1 MTTPEQAKY
10 ISYQLTKRSSSE
22 SPEKFSA
29 TLYDAQVDLNPHQ
42 VEAALFAF
50 RNPLSKGA
58 ILADEVGLGKT
69 IEAGILLSQS
79 WAQGKRNLLIIC
91 PSSLRKQWQQELQEK
106 FFLDSLILES
116 REFNKRIDAGRRNP
130 FEDRR
135 IVICSFHFA
144 RNKEDYVQLRSWDMV
159 VIDEAH
165 RLRNVYK
172 KSNKIGTSIKNSLE
186 EVPKVLLTATPLQN
200 SLMELFGLVSLI
212 DEQVFGDKKSFRR
225 QFSRLQDESDDFQ
238 DLKDRMK
245 PICKRNLRRQVQ
257 EYISY
262 TKRIPV
268 TVKFEPTEE
277 EKALYDLVTDYLQRE
292 FLHALPASQR
302 HLMTLIMR
310 KLLASSTYAI
320 SGTLRGLVRKLEKS
334 VNEKK
339 IVNIEEAD
347 FEDFEALDEYE
358 EEWPEDLRLE
368 EKFVLTDEERAEMQD
383 EIQELQSFYELAESI
398 EHNAKGEKLI
408 QALEEA
414 FSKMRELEAPEK
426 AIIFT
431 ESTRTQDYLYN
442 LLEKSQFGGGI
453 VLFNGSNN
461 GEKAK
466 QIYKH
471 WIKENEGTAKVT
483 GNKTVDIRGAL
494 TDYFR
499 DEATIMIATEAAAE
513 GINLQFCSTVVNYD
527 LPWNPQRIE
536 QRIGRCHRYGQ
547 KYDVVVVNFVNV
559 SNAADRRVFELLDQ
573 KFQLFDGVFGAS
585 DEVLGAIESGVDF
598 ERRIGEIYQSCRSE
612 KEIQKSF
619 DKLQKELDEQI
630 QTKLKT
636 TRQKL
641 LENFDI
647 EVIEKLKLTHKESQI
662 YLNRYQQWLWKLMQY
677 ALKDVAKFNEEKAQ
691 FHLPT
696 CHYTG
701 KDVPAGLYKIANKV
715 EDAYKLRIGHPLTE
729 KVIHNVKG
737 SEQAPR
743 HLLFDLSAFEAD
755 VASLKPIVGQSGWL
769 HIEQLTVK
777 SLDVLDRIVTAGFT
791 DDGKSLSKDQALR
804 LMELPVQSAKEVSE
818 DRSASEK
825 LKASS
830 EKHREQ
836 ALDDIKA
843 HNHEYFLQEVEKLNK
858 WADDRIY
865 AAEQAIRDTKK
876 KIKELNREAR
886 KLEDTEAVLKNQ
898 KKLRNLNKKL
908 RRLRQEIFDVEDNIE
923 EQRDAMIEEI
933 EGRLDQ
939 EISRQDILTI
949 RWTLID

>member
-1 MTTPEQAKY
+1 
-10 ISYQLTKRSSSE
+10 
-22 SPEKFSA
+22 
-29 TLYDAQVDLNPHQ
+29 
-42 VEAALFAF
+42 
-50 RNPLSKGA
+50 
-58 ILADEVGLGKT
+58 
-69 IEAGILLSQS
+69 
-79 WAQGKRNLLIIC
+79 LIIC

-116 REFNKRIDAGRRNP
+116 REFNKRIDVGKRNP
-130 FEDRR
+130 FEDNR
-135 IVICSFHFA
+135 IVICSYHFA

-172 KSNKIGTSIKNSLE
+172 KSNKIGTSIKNALE

-262 TKRIPV
+262 TKRIPI

-347 FEDFEALDEYE
+347 LDDFEALDEYE
-358 EEWPEDLRLE
+358 EEWPEDLQFE
-368 EKFVLTDEERAEMQD
+368 EEFVLTEEERYEMEN

-398 EHNAKGEKLI
+398 EHNAKGEKLK
-408 QALEEA
+408 QALDEA
-414 FSKMRELEAPEK
+414 FAKMRELDAPEK
-426 AIIFT
+426 AIVFT
-431 ESTRTQDYLYN
+431 ESTRTQEYLYN
-442 LLEKSQFGGGI
+442 LLEKSQFAGSI

-471 WIKENEGTAKVT
+471 WIKENEGTAKVS
-483 GNKTVDIRGAL
+483 GNKSVDIRAAL

-585 DEVLGAIESGVDF
+585 DDVLGAIESGVDF
-598 ERRIGEIYQSCRSE
+598 ERRIAEIYQSCRSE
-612 KEIQKSF
+612 EEIQKSF
-619 DKLQKELDEQI
+619 DELQEELDEQI

-662 YLNRYQQWLWKLMQY
+662 YLNRYQQWLWKLMKF
-677 ALKDVAKFNEEKAQ
+677 ALNDVASFNEDKAQ

-696 CHYTG
+696 CDYTG
-701 KDVPAGLYKIANKV
+701 KNIPAGVYEIANKV
-715 EDAYKLRIGHPLTE
+715 EDAYKLRIAHPLTE
-729 KVIHNVKG
+729 KVIKEVKAR
-737 SEQAPR
+737 SVSSR
-743 HLLFDLSAFEAD
+743 HLLFDLTAFEAD
-755 VASLKPIVGQSGWL
+755 VATLKPLVGQSGWL

-777 SLDVLDRIVTAGFT
+777 SLDVLDRIVATGFT
-791 DDGKSLSKDQALR
+791 DDGTFLSDDQALR
-804 LMELPVQSAKEVSE
+804 LVELPVQSAKEIMEE
-818 DRSASEK
+818 DAAHIK
-825 LKASS
+825 LNASS
-830 EKHREQ
+830 KKHREQ
-836 ALDDIKA
+836 VLDEIKA

-876 KIKELNREAR
+876 KIKDLNREAR

-898 KKLRNLNKKL
+898 KKLRNLNRKL

-939 EISRQDILTI
+939 EISQQDILTI